1 MSFQNPQ
8 EALNLAMTHHQAG
21 RHAQAEEL
29 YRQLLQTFPTN
40 TDLIHLLGVVAV
52 DGGRWAEGRV
62 HLERAI
68 QLNANVP
75 HYHTNFGTKL
85 VDNQEYALGITHF
98 QQALKL
104 KPECGVTFY
113 NMGRA
118 FMATRQWEDAISA
131 YQNARRARPD
141 FPPCE
146 LDLGTVLEGAGRRS
160 EAIAHYR
167 ERLRRFPDDIAVAN
181 NLGNLLKDSG
191 ELDEAIKVY
200 EHAALLDPDHLV
212 VQNNL
217 GLAYKNHGQIEKS
230 IALLIET
237 TEKHPGLASLRSNLI
252 LTLLYDLTDD
262 ISALLRQQRL
272 WNQHHSEP
280 LHSQRRPHLNTSD
293 EKRRLKIGYV
303 SADLRDH
310 VAGRALLPVLTHH
323 DRTRFEVVCYCLNP
337 HDAMTSSYK
346 SQADLWRDVGQ
357 LTDGKLAAAIQDD
370 QIDLL
375 IDLGLHTSENRL
387 VTFALKPAPIQISWI
402 GYPGSSGVDAID
414 YRLTDAFLEP
424 PGGEPCVSQEKPFA
438 LPNLWQCYV
447 APEGAAEVSDLP
459 AQRNGYV
466 TFGSFNNFCK
476 ITPHILESWAQ
487 ILSAVP
493 GSHLVLLNNPGS
505 HRAHTR
511 EFMHQKGI
519 APERIEFID
528 YEPTTPTSHQG
539 NFLKR
544 YHQIDIALDT
554 FPYNGMTTTFDA
566 LWMGVP
572 VVSLIGQTSVGRA
585 GLSILSNL
593 GLPEFA
599 TDSVG
604 AYVRQA
610 IETAQDLP
618 HLAKL
623 RQELRPRMAAS
634 PLCDALSLTHDL
646 EAAYLTMWKDWCTAQ
661 VTKL

>member
-52 DGGRWAEGRV
+52 DGGRWAEGREY
-62 HLERAI
+62 LERAI
-68 QLNANVP
+68 QLNPNVP

-98 QQALKL
+98 QQALQL

-118 FMATRQWEDAISA
+118 FMATRQWEDAIFA

-146 LDLGTVLEGAGRRS
+146 LDLGTVLDGAGRRS

-200 EHAALLDPDHLV
+200 ERAALLDSDHLV

-230 IALLIET
+230 IALLTET
-237 TEKHPGLASLRSNLI
+237 TEKHPALASLRSNLI

-262 ISALLRQQRL
+262 TRALLRQQSL

-280 LHSQRRPHLNTSD
+280 LHSQRRPHLNTPD

-310 VAGRALLPVLTHH
+310 VAGRALLPALTHH
-323 DRTRFEVVCYCLNP
+323 DRARFEVVCYCLNP
-337 HDAMTSSYK
+337 HDAMTPSYK

-357 LTDGKLAAAIQDD
+357 LSDEKLAAVIQDD

-424 PGGEPCVSQEKPFA
+424 PGGEPCISPEKPFV
-438 LPNLWQCYV
+438 LPHLWQCYV
-447 APEGAAEVSDLP
+447 APEGAAEVSELP

-476 ITPHILESWAQ
+476 ITPAILECWAQ
-487 ILSAVP
+487 ILLGVP
-493 GSHLVLLNNPGS
+493 G
-505 HRAHTR
+505 
-511 EFMHQKGI
+511 
-519 APERIEFID
+519 
-528 YEPTTPTSHQG
+528 
-539 NFLKR
+539 
-544 YHQIDIALDT
+544 
-554 FPYNGMTTTFDA
+554 
-566 LWMGVP
+566 
-572 VVSLIGQTSVGRA
+572 
-585 GLSILSNL
+585 
-593 GLPEFA
+593 
-599 TDSVG
+599 
-604 AYVRQA
+604 
-610 IETAQDLP
+610 
-618 HLAKL
+618 
-623 RQELRPRMAAS
+623 
-634 PLCDALSLTHDL
+634 
-646 EAAYLTMWKDWCTAQ
+646 
-661 VTKL
+661 